1 VGIEIGRIDVEFDH
15 LVEIRTNR
23 FQTFLEILE
32 YLPSLNL
39 DVTLSYN
46 IPVSIN
52 RGLAS
57 DEKVIPTLHNLGKPR
72 AGIPKAFGL

>member
-15 LVEIRTNR
+15 LIETCINR

-32 YLPSLNL
+32 YLSSLSLN
-39 DVTLSYN
+39 VTLSHD
-46 IPVSIN
+46 ISVSIN

-57 DEKVIPTLHNLGKPR
+57 DEKVIPTLHNLSESR
-72 AGIPKAFGL
+72 AGIPKAFWL